1 MKKRRDDKFS
11 LGTCYIASDGL
22 CLVEFRVN
30 KPFSDNLPSV
40 YTSFQTFSPP
50 PPPTLVCVSTKGK
63 NKKGKFKMLCVV
75 KEMRGGSIWWTP
87 REEKKVHH
95 LWLGGGGG
103 HQFSFDFVCVRL
115 GGVDTILWLFGKCV
129 DESDIKIREGRNS
142 TWRRFFVDQCLIFS
156 FLPPIHSAPLNLS
169 LKGGYVYIDSKST
182 TNASSLSKYI

>member
-40 YTSFQTFSPP
+40 HTSFQTFSPP
-50 PPPTLVCVSTKGK
+50 PPQHLCVCRQKVKI
-63 NKKGKFKMLCVV
+63 KKGNSKCCVWS
-75 KEMRGGSIWWTP
+75 KKWGGDQSDEHRG
-87 REEKKVHH
+87 KKKRFIIFD
-95 LWLGGGGG
+95 LGGGG
-103 HQFSFDFVCVRL
+103 HHFSFDFVCVRL

-156 FLPPIHSAPLNLS
+156 FLPPHPLCTS
-169 LKGGYVYIDSKST
+169 QSIAKGRICIYLFKEYNKRVFSI
-182 TNASSLSKYI
+182 